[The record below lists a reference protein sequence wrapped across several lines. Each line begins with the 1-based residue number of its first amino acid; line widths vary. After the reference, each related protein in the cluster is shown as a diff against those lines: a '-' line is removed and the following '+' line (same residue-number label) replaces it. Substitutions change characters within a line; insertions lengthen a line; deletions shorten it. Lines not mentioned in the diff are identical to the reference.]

1 MITGIKLLLLRNSEY
16 LQFIKDFL
24 AIVQR
29 NEPAVLMV
37 ELQYTKLLQLTSEL
51 EVLFSKEKGSSI
63 TKQVA
68 GQDERRDNAL
78 LGITGIANT
87 YAWHFDPNMVKH
99 AGNLSR
105 QLDLYDNRIDKEN
118 YQAESAIIDNFVNDL
133 KTKPELVAAINALHI
148 KDWCDELEAANIA
161 FNDAW
166 LKRTK
171 EKANKN
177 KTTIVAQRRE
187 MNTAYYELRDL
198 VDSYFT
204 VNEGAEPYNKVTD
217 EMNVLIKQYTEMM
230 GSR

>member
-16 LQFIKDFL
+16 LQFTKDFL

-29 NEPAVLMV
+29 NDPAILKAEV
-37 ELQYTKLLQLTSEL
+37 QYNKLLLLTGEL
-51 EVLFSKEKGSSI
+51 EILFSKEKGSSI

-68 GQDERRDNAL
+68 EQDERRDHAL

-99 AGNLSR
+99 AANLAR
-105 QLDLYDNRIDKEN
+105 QINLYDNRVNKEN
-118 YQAESAIIDNFVNDL
+118 YQAESAIIDNLVNDL
-133 KTKPELVAAINALHI
+133 KTKPELVAAIDALNI

-171 EKANKN
+171 EKANSN
-177 KTTIVAQRRE
+177 KTTIVVQRKQI
-187 MNTAYYELRDL
+187 NTAYYELRDL

-204 VNEGAEPYNKVTD
+204 VNEGAEPYNKATN
-217 EMNVLIKQYTEMM
+217 ELNVLIRQYKEMM